1 MSSNKCCFYLTYFF
15 FLIYYFSKMPL
26 RWKQK
31 AAELSLLISMQL

>member
-15 FLIYYFSKMPL
+15 FIYYFSKMPL

-31 AAELSLLISMQL
+31 AAELSFFDIHAIG